1 MIKLSM
7 TFRHV
12 LSTFIASQHLH
23 PIPTYITALNA
34 PFYPI
39 PLTYATRRGS
49 PVGSC
54 EKFLRGHKL
63 FPVALLSRP
72 LWSSFFSS
80 GAHLWPIFTGH
91 GFKMRSLGTQNTFS
105 PSRRKLIRER
115 ASIECVHPWRQGTY
129 ERRPG
134 ATRVV

>member
-1 MIKLSM
+1 M
-7 TFRHV
+7 TFRYV
-12 LSTFIASQHLH
+12 LSTFIASTL
-23 PIPTYITALNA
+23 PFYPNVYNSALNA
-34 PFYPI
+34 PLPFIP

-49 PVGSC
+49 SVGSC

-72 LWSSFFSS
+72 PSFELFFSF

-91 GFKMRSLGTQNTFS
+91 GFKMRSLGAQNTFS
-105 PSRRKLIRER
+105 PPRRKLIRER